1 MLSILW
7 FGIQRF
13 SHRLGISPEQI
24 ISLQRFNWVFGILL
38 IGGIFWILKG
48 FSRIEF
54 LKSKKIEIGILLL
67 TAFSLSMLI
76 DSGYF
81 WDDSVNL
88 TKYLYEKFDGIPLWK
103 NVLHFIKLYLELGRI
118 NILSFYYYF
127 FFYIENVHVYKAL
140 IIILILVDQCIFE
153 WFLKKVGF
161 SEKWARIGMLII
173 PLLLQTRTYQDP
185 VNGFYGLMQVITAE
199 LLLSGGF
206 FIRWIKTEQKRDLV
220 WSLCFFTIGLL
231 TYEVSFPF
239 VLMFFLLACAYEKT
253 FVKAIRR
260 TLPFAVVTAAALAT
274 WFFVK
279 MNVGNTAYAGVAFS
293 LDFGKIAR
301 AFWYQLTAALPLSFY
316 AAAYE
321 SFGMGRLYP
330 AAELMN
336 YSVSGFFKDIQALDW
351 MLLILAVWI
360 IRTLKEKGGDPEEKS
375 YTLPILAAGFSFWVL
390 PTLTIAISER
400 YQGQLLPGLGYLP
413 VYIEYYGIA
422 ILFLLLLRFCERR
435 FGSLFRIFGTTA
447 FCIILLLN
455 LQNNRAVT
463 EVMNRA
469 FEDPRR
475 AGTAALKGGILD
487 FLPDDARLLT
497 ANDGTYIWE
506 KDWNDRGLYH
516 EFYRIYSGKD
526 LNVTRLE
533 NPVEGDY
540 IFAYTGDHDHG
551 IAKLGRI
558 TNVTD
563 EGIITEQVIYFLSGK
578 YPTEN
583 SIAYVSENGDFNI
596 IRARDHAFVR
606 KSEQGVLC
614 QLEPYERVLFESVL
628 LDQNVYIER

>member
-13 SHRLGISPEQI
+13 SHRLGISPEQL

-38 IGGIFWILKG
+38 IGGILWILKD
-48 FSRIEF
+48 FPRYDF

-88 TKYLYEKFDGIPLWK
+88 TKYLYEKYDGIPLWK

-140 IIILILVDQCIFE
+140 IIILILADQCIFK

-161 SEKWARIGMLII
+161 SEKWARIGMLLI

-199 LLLSGGF
+199 LLLSCGL
-206 FIRWIKTEQKRDLV
+206 FIQWIRTEQKRNLV
-220 WSLCFFTIGLL
+220 WSLCFFAIGLL

-239 VLMFFLLACAYEKT
+239 VAMFFLLACAYEKT
-253 FVKAIRR
+253 FLKAVRR
-260 TLPFAVVTAAALAT
+260 TLPFAAVTAAALAA

-279 MNVGNTAYAGVAFS
+279 MNIGNTAYAGVAFS
-293 LDFGKIAR
+293 LDFGKIVR
-301 AFWYQLTAALPLSFY
+301 AFRYQLTAALPLSFY
-316 AAAYE
+316 TAAYE

-336 YSVSGFFKDIQALDW
+336 YSVSGFLKDIQTLDW
-351 MLLILAVWI
+351 LLLIFSVWI
-360 IRTLKEKGGDPEEKS
+360 IREISRKGADSEEKTS
-375 YTLPILAAGFSFWVL
+375 AFPILAAGVSFWVL

-413 VYIEYYGIA
+413 VYIEYFGIA
-422 ILFLLLLRFCERR
+422 ILLLFLLYYCESRS
-435 FGSLFRIFGTTA
+435 GVLFRIFGIAA

-533 NPVEGDY
+533 NPVAGDY
-540 IFAYTGDHDHG
+540 IFAYTGDHNNG
-551 IAKLGRI
+551 IAKLGRVQA
-558 TNVTD
+558 VTD
-563 EGIITEQVIYFLSGK
+563 ESIITDSVIYFLSGK
-578 YPTEN
+578 YAAEN
-583 SIAYVSENGDFNI
+583 SIAYSSENGDFHI

-606 KSEQGVLC
+606 RSGQGALC
-614 QLEPYERVLFESVL
+614 RLEPSERVVFESVL